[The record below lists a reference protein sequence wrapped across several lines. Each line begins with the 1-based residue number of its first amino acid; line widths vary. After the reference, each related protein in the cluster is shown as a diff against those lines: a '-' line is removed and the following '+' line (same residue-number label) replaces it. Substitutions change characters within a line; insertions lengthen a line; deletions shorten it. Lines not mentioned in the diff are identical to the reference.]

1 MGRLVAAGLVLVAAG
16 CSATDDPGRF
26 YPPEDRARQALDAAL
41 TAWQQGA
48 APGTVPG
55 TANPRV
61 EFVDSHNGP
70 GRRLKAYTV
79 LGLAP
84 GDGPRVFTVQLALDG
99 PAAEV
104 RARYYVIGIDPVWVI
119 RQEDYDMLNHWEHRH
134 GPKDRAGKATG
145 P

>member
-1 MGRLVAAGLVLVAAG
+1 MGRLLVAGLVIAAVG
-16 CSATDDPGRF
+16 CSGSADPNRF
-26 YPPEDRARQALDAAL
+26 YPPDDRARRALDAAL

-48 APGTVPG
+48 PPGPVAG
-55 TANPRV
+55 AADPRV
-61 EFVDSHNGP
+61 EFIDSHNGP

-84 GDGPRVFTVQLALDG
+84 GDGPKVFTVQLSLDG

-119 RQEDYDMLNHWEHRH
+119 RQEDYDMLNHWEHHH
-134 GPKDRAGKATG
+134 GPKDGKSGAGA
-145 P
+145 

>member
-1 MGRLVAAGLVLVAAG
+1 MGRLLVAGLLAAAAG
-16 CSATDDPGRF
+16 CSASADASRY

-48 APGTVPG
+48 PPGTVPG
-55 TANPRV
+55 AADPAV

-70 GRRLKAYTV
+70 ARRLKAYTV

-84 GDGPRVFTVQLALDG
+84 GDGPRVFTVQLTLDG
-99 PAAEV
+99 PAVGV

-119 RQEDYDMLNHWEHRH
+119 REEDYDMLNHWDH
-134 GPKDRAGKATG
+134 PMKGKSPG
-145 P
+145 S